1 MTDLLNVLVLGLV
14 SASIYAV
21 AASGLVLTYTT
32 SGIFNFAHGTIAMV
46 SAFVFWQLRSPD
58 AWGLPVPVALV
69 VTLFVFAPALG
80 WFIDWLIMRRL
91 HDAAPMIR
99 IVVPIGLLVAL
110 ISLAQII
117 WPPATVNAR
126 LGDFFPGESI
136 QLGDIAVT
144 YHQLIVF
151 VVAVV
156 VAVGLRIL
164 LFNTRT
170 GVAMR
175 AVVESRDL
183 AALNGASPNRY
194 SSISW
199 ALGSM
204 LAAVTGILI
213 APLLQLDQVNLTLL
227 VINAFAAAVVGR
239 LRSLP
244 LTFLGALV
252 LGLSVELARRY
263 QSDLPSWVGPE
274 TVPVLML
281 FLALVVLP
289 QDKAAVFNVARGS
302 TRVPQVRVRTAIGTG
317 VALIAVAWMIPSLMT
332 GNALQTMGFAMGLG
346 LIAISMVPLTG
357 YAGQLSLAPM
367 AFAGIGATVMY
378 DHGKTGSPL
387 ALLLV
392 LGICAVVGA
401 AVALPAIRLK
411 GLYLALA
418 TMSFA
423 FFCEKVVFGPVAARP
438 DSHTYHPLAIG
449 NLEASSPRAQLVVM
463 AVAVAVV
470 GVLITALRRSPF
482 GRQLQAMKDSPA
494 AASTLGLNLTRLK
507 VEAFALSAAIAGL
520 GGALLAIWRGQYN
533 AEQFSLLQGTL
544 PGLPL
549 VLMAVVGGI
558 AAVAGAFL
566 GGVLLAVM
574 PMVGSTYPWSKN
586 IMNLLPGVAG
596 LGLAANA
603 NGAIA
608 QTVTQ
613 VRAKLDARRGERS
626 PKDDGGFRRVL
637 TALAPP
643 KPALAPEGILPGSPL
658 DPVAL
663 AAIDAELGLDQGR
676 CDVDSRGT

>member
-1 MTDLLNVLVLGLV
+1 MTDLYSVLVLALV

-32 SGIFNFAHGTIAMV
+32 SGIFNFAHGTIAMI
-46 SAFVFWQLRSPD
+46 SAFVYWQLRSPD
-58 AWGLPVPVALV
+58 AWGLPVPIALV
-69 VTLFVFAPALG
+69 LTLFVFAPLLG
-80 WFIDWLIMRRL
+80 WFIDWAIMRRL
-91 HDAAPMIR
+91 HDASAMIR

-126 LGDFFPGESI
+126 LDDFFNGKTVRLGEI
-136 QLGDIAVT
+136 NVT

-151 VVAVV
+151 AVAVA

-183 AALNGASPNRY
+183 AALNGANPNRY
-194 SSISW
+194 SAISW

-204 LAAVTGILI
+204 LAAVAGLLI
-213 APLLQLDQVNLTLL
+213 SPLLQLDQVNLTLL
-227 VINAFAAAVVGR
+227 VINAFAAAVVGK

-244 LTFLGALV
+244 LTFVGAIF
-252 LGLSVELARRY
+252 LGLFVELARRY
-263 QSDLPSWVGPE
+263 QSDLPSWISPD

-281 FLALVVLP
+281 FAALVVLP
-289 QDKAAVFNVARGS
+289 QDKAAVFNVARGA
-302 TRVPQVRVRTAIGTG
+302 TRVPQVSTRTAAMAGAG
-317 VALIAVAWMIPSLMT
+317 LVVVAWMIPSLMT
-332 GNALQTMGFAMGLG
+332 GNALQTMGFALGLG

-357 YAGQLSLAPM
+357 YAGLLSLAPM
-367 AFAGIGATVMY
+367 AFAGVGATVMY
-378 DHGKTGSPL
+378 DMGKTGNPL

-392 LGICAVVGA
+392 IVICGLTGAV
-401 AVALPAIRLK
+401 VALPAIRLK

-418 TMSFA
+418 TMAFA
-423 FFCEKVVFGPVAARP
+423 FFCEKVVFGPTAARL
-438 DSHTYHPLAIG
+438 DSHAYHPLAIG
-449 NLEASSPRAQLVVM
+449 SWEASSQRAQLVVM
-463 AVAVAVV
+463 AVTVALV

-494 AASTLGLNLTRLK
+494 AASTLGMSLTRLK
-507 VEAFALSAAIAGL
+507 VQVFALSAAIAGL

-566 GGVLLAVM
+566 GGLLLALM
-574 PMVGSTYPWSKN
+574 PMVGETYPFLRN
-586 IMNLLPGVAG
+586 LMNLLPGLAG
-596 LGLAANA
+596 IGLAANP

-608 QTVTQ
+608 QTIDQVTS
-613 VRAKLDARRGERS
+613 KWEARRSER
-626 PKDDGGFRRVL
+626 PADETLGRRVL
-637 TALAPP
+637 DALAPAEP
-643 KPALAPEGILPGSPL
+643 VFAPERLAVGGSADSGAL
-658 DPVAL
+658 VAV
-663 AAIDAELGLDQGR
+663 DAEIGLDHGR
-676 CDVDSRGT
+676 CDVDPRSA